1 MKSVLCIITNDDA
14 AEQLVKVNLLGYE
27 KKKIDVTSLEQEQK
41 QDI

>member
-14 AEQLVKVNLLGYE
+14 AEKLVKVNLMGIE
-27 KKKIDVTSLEQEQK
+27 KKKIDMTSLEQEQK